1 MKKILIDNLEWQA
14 EDDGIL
20 RTWQEAMEYASKL
33 GDGWRLPTIEELISL
48 IDFNTCNP
56 ACKINNCRSSCYW
69 SSSPYAHG
77 SSYAWYV
84 YFSGGYVSY
93 GYKDFHYYARCVRTI
108 EEC

>member
-1 MKKILIDNLEWQA
+1 MKIIDGLEWQEA
-14 EDDGIL
+14 DDGIL

-69 SSSPYAHG
+69 SSSPFADY

-84 YFSGGYVSY
+84 NFYYGSVGYNAKGG
-93 GYKDFHYYARCVRTI
+93 HNYARCVRTI